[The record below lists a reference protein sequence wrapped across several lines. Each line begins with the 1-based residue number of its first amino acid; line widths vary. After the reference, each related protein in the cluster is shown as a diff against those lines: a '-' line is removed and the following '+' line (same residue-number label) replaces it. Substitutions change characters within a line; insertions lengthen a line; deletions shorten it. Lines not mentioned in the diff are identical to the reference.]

1 MQIDMRH
8 KLIAFIGVP
17 GSGKTTAAKILA
29 QFGFSLS
36 EEDYTNNSFLSR
48 YYEEM
53 PRWAF
58 HSQMYFLINKI
69 KQHEVI
75 NKSLKK
81 SHVVQDF
88 PLYQDVAYARTTHKL
103 GNMSKEEWELY
114 HDAFRLFDK
123 KFKQPDLLI
132 YLKVTPSTAI
142 SRIRTRGRDF
152 ESSIDESYLSSLQE
166 SIEELVTNNK
176 SKAKSLILEADEI
189 NLVSNQL
196 DMNALSLQ
204 VNKFISEQ
212 K

>member
-1 MQIDMRH
+1 MSN
-8 KLIAFIGVP
+8 KLVAFIGVP
-17 GSGKTTAAKILA
+17 GSGKTTAAKVLEKS
-29 QFGFSLS
+29 GFNLS
-36 EEDYTNNSFLSR
+36 EEDYANNSFLSK

-69 KQHEVI
+69 KQYEEI
-75 NKSLKK
+75 NKSLKN

-114 HDAFRLFDK
+114 HDAFTLFDK

-166 SIEELVTNNK
+166 SIEELVSNNK
-176 SKAKSLILEADEI
+176 SKTKSLILEADKI
-189 NLVSNQL
+189 NLVSNQV
-196 DMNALSLQ
+196 DINELSHQ
-204 VNKFISEQ
+204 VNKLISEQ
-212 K
+212 